1 MMMPPTFVLLP
12 YLTSRQVFPPTGGRS
27 GTEDSSDADTG
38 FTFTMFRVA
47 LGVVAFLSFLFLI
60 RLYVIYRRRRANML
74 HPVATPVASP
84 STTNDQQLPPPS
96 HIGTSGRPHVISVPT
111 RAVYISGRN
120 MHLPNAIPDAPGW
133 SQIYPQHVV
142 GARSRVVTTE
152 ETRSTPRFNPEDLV
166 SMEVSDRDK
175 GNPCPICLGALEE
188 EPVST
193 GQCLHLMHSS
203 CLKSWLA
210 KDTKSA
216 CPVCRVSYV
225 QNAANQLDAA
235 LEDADSRTNSQTTQ
249 HQSISVTASRHRL
262 ATR

>member
-1 MMMPPTFVLLP
+1 MPLTFVLVP
-12 YLTSRQVFPPTGGRS
+12 YLTSRQTGDPASDADSDAG
-27 GTEDSSDADTG
+27 DSSDEG
-38 FTFTMFRVA
+38 PIQFSSSVA
-47 LGVVAFLSFLFLI
+47 RISICVVAVLFIMFLARI
-60 RLYVIYRRRRANML
+60 YVNYRRRRANML
-74 HPVATPVASP
+74 HPVAASP
-84 STTNDQQLPPPS
+84 STTDDQQLPPPP
-96 HIGTSGRPHVISVPT
+96 HVGTSGRPHVISVPT

-120 MHLPNAIPDAPGW
+120 MHLPSAIPDAPGW

-142 GARSRVVTTE
+142 GARSRVVTTQ

-166 SMEVSDRDK
+166 SFEVSDKDK
-175 GNPCPICLGALEE
+175 ENPCPICLGALEE

-210 KDTKSA
+210 KDPKSA

-235 LEDADSRTNSQTTQ
+235 LESADTHTNSPTA
-249 HQSISVTASRHRL
+249 HYQSVSVTASRHGL